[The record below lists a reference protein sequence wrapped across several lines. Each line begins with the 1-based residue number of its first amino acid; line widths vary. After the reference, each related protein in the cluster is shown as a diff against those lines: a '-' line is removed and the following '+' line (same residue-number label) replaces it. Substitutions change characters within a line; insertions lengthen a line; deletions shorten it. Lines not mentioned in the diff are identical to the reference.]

1 MALGKQAKTLTD
13 GQQRSVISFLTSRPT
28 SSRDIL
34 MFLLSVDAGLRAK
47 EIALLDW
54 SMLTDAEGHLTDAI
68 RLQDRVSKGK
78 SGGVVYLSSRLRKAL
93 VNFGQQRGRSG
104 VVLTSSRGNPMSA
117 QVVTNWFWMLYRQL
131 GMEGCSSHSGRRTAI
146 TRWVRKIS
154 SVGGSL
160 RDVQALARHSSLQ
173 MTQRYIEVSEDACRR
188 VVG

>member
-1 MALGKQAKTLTD
+1 MGLGKQAKTLSD
-13 GQQRSVISFLTSRPT
+13 AQQRSVISFLNSRPT
-28 SSRDIL
+28 ASRDVL

-54 SMLTDAEGHLTDAI
+54 SMVTDAEGQLTDAI

-78 SGGVVYLSSRLRKAL
+78 SGGVIYLSARLRTAL
-93 VNFGQQRGRSG
+93 IAYRQQRVSPG
-104 VVLTSSRGNPMSA
+104 VVLTSSRGNAMSPA
-117 QVVTNWFWMLYRQL
+117 VVTNWFWHLYRQL

-146 TRWVRKIS
+146 TRWARKIS

-173 MTQRYIEVSEDACRR
+173 MTQRYIEVSEDACKR